1 MKRPKFNLFKKYDMR
16 LYNYGLLVLVLI
28 ASVFGLVIIN
38 SVDSTL
44 TVKQAMGMIAALV
57 WMVFLSFVDF
67 EFIVKRYRLLYLILI
82 IMLVLVLLV
91 GKSAGGATRWLGT
104 DSLRLQPS
112 ELGKIILILF
122 LAQLLYYKRNKL
134 DSWKFLFILAII
146 LALPLGLIVIEPDL
160 SQTILITCVMI
171 IMIFVGD
178 IPYKKVWK
186 ILAVVIP
193 VAIVLFIYVQNPDQ
207 KLLKP
212 YQWKRVMAFI
222 DPDQYDDN
230 VYQQKY
236 AVEAIGSG
244 GLTGKGI
251 GNDDPTSLLDSNYIA
266 EAHTDFVFAALGEQ
280 LGFVGCV
287 SCIAVI
293 AAIVFMCVRVA
304 VKTDDYRG
312 RLISIGV
319 ASYIG
324 LQTFLNIGVVTK
336 LLPNTGLALPFFSYG
351 LSSLVT
357 LYTAMGI
364 VLNISLQTRSHADKD
379 MFSKAFVNIEEY
391 REDEKKAKRVRL

>member
-38 SVDSTL
+38 SVESTL

-67 EFIVKRYRLLYLILI
+67 EFIVKRYRVLYLILI

-178 IPYKKVWK
+178 IPYKKVGK

-379 MFSKAFVNIEEY
+379 KYSKSIVNNEEY
-391 REDEKKAKRVRL
+391 R